1 MDSMVN
7 LRAIL
12 RFLFSAIGLLV
23 ASALVGG
30 LHRGTFLELLA
41 VAVLLGALNATL
53 GMLLKFIAFIPVA
66 CSLGC
71 FSLVINGLVFWLVG
85 NLSVKL
91 GLGFRV
97 EGFWPGFFGAL
108 VTSVV
113 AGLLERILLGKEP
126 PRGPEPPRR
135 IKIVN

>member
-1 MDSMVN
+1 M
-7 LRAIL
+7 L

-23 ASALVGG
+23 ASALVVG
-30 LHRGTFLELLA
+30 LRRGTFLELIA
-41 VAVLLGALNATL
+41 VAVILGALNATL
-53 GMLLKFIAFIPVA
+53 GVVLKFIAFIPVA

-85 NLSVKL
+85 NLAAKL

-97 EGFWPGFFGAL
+97 DGFWPGFFGAL

-113 AGLLERILLGKEP
+113 AGLLERMLLGKEAQ
-126 PRGPEPPRR
+126 PRRPAPPRR
-135 IKIVN
+135 IKVVN